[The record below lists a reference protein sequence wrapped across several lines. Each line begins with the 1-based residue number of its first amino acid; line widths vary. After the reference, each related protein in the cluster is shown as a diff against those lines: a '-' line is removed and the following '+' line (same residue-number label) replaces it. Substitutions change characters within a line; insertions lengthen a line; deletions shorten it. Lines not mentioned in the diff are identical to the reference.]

1 MSDED
6 AVARGMAFMNGFD
19 ENHPTLKG
27 VAQVLGT
34 SKLTRWP
41 DASDYAGTGKY
52 MYQAELA
59 GVAVA
64 VQVVPLH
71 PPEDAGW
78 KIERAQRR
86 VSLLCQ
92 IHSPHVV
99 RVLSDAVAVDGVPGA
114 VCWVEELIPSESL
127 ESLTPQDQ
135 MWDVGQA
142 YAMLV
147 GVGAGVAEFHALGA
161 RAWPH
166 LFSVRRR
173 LSGEFAMVNSLF
185 VFRLNFLTPDHPFPD
200 FMFPHFVSPEDSPGG
215 KPTLASDISGSAP
228 PRLSPSQA
236 LCRSRVLLSPI
247 SPTTASPR
255 STQSCAPNKR
265 RRYGHCAPTY
275 PRDSPPSSTGAC
287 CETRS
292 TVTRTQQRCSMTSFG
307 TVSSRPGRTPC
318 DALTRATSLRRVRWV
333 PSQAGAGTCRAQD

>member
-1 MSDED
+1 VELWWKSMSDED

-19 ENHPTLKG
+19 ENHPTLTG

-41 DASDYAGTGKY
+41 DAGDYAGTGKY

-86 VSLLCQ
+86 VSLLSQ

-99 RVLSDAVAVDGVPGA
+99 RVLSDAVAIDGVPGA

-135 MWDVGQA
+135 TWDVGQA

-215 KPTLASDISGSAP
+215 KPTLASDIFRLGASAFVALTGALPIPCPAVPDLTDDSVATFYAKLRTEQAP
-228 PRLSPSQA
+228 PVRT
-236 LCRSRVLLSPI
+236 LCADLPEGFAAVIDRCLLRDPLD
-247 SPTTASPR
+247 
-255 STQSCAPNKR
+255 
-265 RRYGHCAPTY
+265 RYQNAAAML
-275 PRDSPPSSTGAC
+275 D
-287 CETRS
+287 
-292 TVTRTQQRCSMTSFG
+292 
-307 TVSSRPGRTPC
+307 
-318 DALTRATSLRRVRWV
+318 DLVRH
-333 PSQAGAGTCRAQD
+333 RE